1 MFTDAIV
8 CRKPISFPPKFVSSL
23 RTQHNKHTSVRIWYD
38 EARTHDDTSAN
49 FCGNILW
56 HGWEW
61 KECQTILLRII
72 RPLHECN
79 MILTNQRRI
88 SWQCGE
94 IYVIGQLLRIQYDT
108 VRIATTV
115 ERCIWELIVPYHTN
129 MSRIYCELKVFTTT
143 TMCTTFTKHNK
154 TIS

>member
-1 MFTDAIV
+1 MFTDAFA
-8 CRKPISFPPKFVSSL
+8 CREPISFPPKFVSSL

-38 EARTHDDTSAN
+38 EARTQDDTSAN
-49 FCGNILW
+49 FCENILW

-61 KECQTILLRII
+61 KECQTTLLRII
-72 RPLHECN
+72 RPLYECN
-79 MILTNQRRI
+79 TILTNQRRS

-94 IYVIGQLLRIQYDT
+94 IYVIRQLCAFDI

-115 ERCIWELIVPYHTN
+115 ERCIWELILPYRIN
-129 MSRIYCELKVFTTT
+129 VSRIYCELKVFTTT
-143 TMCTTFTKHNK
+143 TMCTTFIKHNK